1 MNRKTIEQLILMISP
16 TTDVHLFPKRNL
28 PAVLAHEILHLKM
41 QMERATTKPAT
52 PQDDTITPAD
62 EFFTLSDELPSW
74 RAVSAVDDY
83 DKTWGSPVGQ
93 DCIDLCSALPRWL
106 GERLTFLG
114 KHTNSAPIG
123 YHDTFGDEAAIVWKG
138 DLIRKGAALTRAAN
152 LNEYDTDLSDSDIAD
167 VKQAGDRMGGSITA
181 ALFLQDFVAKDVAWA
196 HLDIA
201 GTVWCDKGRGDCPP
215 GATGFGVRTLV
226 GWIQAG
232 APA

>member
-41 QMERATTKPAT
+41 QLDRATKPAT
-52 PQDDTITPAD
+52 PQGDTITPAD
-62 EFFTLSDELPSW
+62 EFFTLSDELPSYEQTKDAEGW
-74 RAVSAVDDY
+74 FTWAAEGNDNDAY

-114 KHTNSAPIG
+114 KHTNSAPMG

-167 VKQAGDRMGGSITA
+167 VKIEAQKALRWTADR
-181 ALFLQDFVAKDVAWA
+181 LQSLWD
-196 HLDIA
+196 
-201 GTVWCDKGRGDCPP
+201 
-215 GATGFGVRTLV
+215 
-226 GWIQAG
+226 
-232 APA
+232 